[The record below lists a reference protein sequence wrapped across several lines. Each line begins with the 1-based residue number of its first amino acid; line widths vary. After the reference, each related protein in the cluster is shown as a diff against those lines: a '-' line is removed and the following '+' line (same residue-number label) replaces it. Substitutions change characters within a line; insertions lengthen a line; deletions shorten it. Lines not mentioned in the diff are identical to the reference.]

1 MISDNG
7 KEINK
12 RIRRSKRFAKFV
24 IVMSIVTLIPLFAII
39 GQVFLNG
46 ILHLNLELFTEL
58 QPPPGL
64 SGGGVLNAIV
74 GSAMLLV
81 LALLMAVPVSI
92 LAGIFISEY
101 KTGDRTRFLVNF
113 IYSSCNVL
121 QSMPA
126 IVIGVVAYT
135 WVVAPMGGFSMFSG
149 AVALALMM
157 LPYITVNTVEIL
169 ELIPT
174 VVKEAGYALGG
185 TFYKVVL
192 KVVLPIAFPGI
203 LNGIFISLGRVV
215 GEAAPLLFTAFGNP
229 YLSVNLMEPVASLP
243 VIIFQFSISPYENWK
258 AVGWG
263 ASFILLFGII
273 MVNVVSKQISNRYT
287 IH

>member
-1 MISDNG
+1 MSANE

-12 RIRRSKRFAKFV
+12 RIRHNKLFSRFV

-64 SGGGVLNAIV
+64 NGGGVLNAIV
-74 GSAMLLV
+74 GSVMLLV

-101 KTGDRTRFLVNF
+101 KTGKKTRFLVNF

-174 VVKEAGYALGG
+174 VVKEAGYAVGG
-185 TFYKVVL
+185 TFYKVIF
-192 KVVLPIAFPGI
+192 KVILPIAFPGI

-229 YLSVNLMEPVASLP
+229 YLSFNLMEPVASLP

-258 AVGWG
+258 DVGWG